1 MKHTQ
6 LSLLS
11 LALISV
17 FSSAAYADDE
27 PIAGRIPLSL
37 DNHAQQAAE
46 EVRKI
51 NAQQF
56 SGNLNGQE
64 IATPA
69 LQDRNDGAFSGSLNM
84 PIDLQVKGY
93 QPEINQSYDLQSNSN
108 YVLPVSNTANAVN
121 WQIDD
126 SYALETGNYLNN
138 VFQQDTDT
146 LLLAENTVTE
156 TKTDATPAREVLSG
170 SLNESSTNSK
180 EITTTATQS
189 ENDDNHQDSS
199 PAIQNDGDTE
209 NTQTQDNVAPV
220 AVTASTGGATQ
231 LDDIT
236 VKASRTVKPAQR
248 YQSTI
253 SRRQIEMK
261 SQGNGDIGSMLRGMS
276 NVQFDN
282 SYGSSNTPGEIDPA
296 KFSISGGQFYQN
308 LITVDGLN
316 IASKMDPANSS
327 GSWLSAPPGH
337 TQTMNVDVDL
347 LDKITV
353 MKSGISA
360 EYGGFS
366 GGVVETEYRRPEVP
380 LGFKISRKYTNG
392 NYGRSFPKSL
402 TKYHIY
408 GDAEEEAKF
417 INSYDKSKQPEFK
430 KYVTQITPES
440 IINDKWGVIGSFN
453 LTESII
459 PLRMHDDTYDDKDW
473 ASPIDPPD
481 SATAKK
487 NQKRSNLNAMIK
499 AYYDPTEN
507 LGLELSYTYAPN
519 YSREYIVGTQG
530 FDYYENEGGGHTLN
544 FKTKWNNDW
553 GKLTNT
559 FGVQQSTDKVTSS
572 GYDSIRY
579 WSTSK
584 SKYWSNWA
592 SWTREGGN
600 APTEQNV
607 LTFTEKLKQE
617 FKPFKWGN
625 TEHAIKVGGELQY
638 NKADFKYAHDFYAGI
653 KSSRAMTRE
662 QQERCKQTDMYWC
675 DPALV
680 YDPRK
685 FDEFNGDS
693 VQKETWLNRLTGE
706 TMDIQVW
713 PYGQYFKSIGFYRGG
728 EKIKATDKSAALFIE
743 DEITIPLGE
752 KRKYGELSVRP
763 GVRYEYNGLM
773 KQHNIA
779 PRFFSD
785 YAFPWSGEDRK
796 FSTHISA
803 GYNRYYGNNF
813 YSYALNDGKERMN
826 IDIYRDDPLTSW
838 DSLLAEN
845 RECVP
850 YESERVQQADGTWKW
865 EYWHYKNGQRVEGR
879 DTNCVQHYAS
889 STKFDQLKM
898 PYSDEFMVGLSQ
910 DLGPITAALQY
921 VRRNGRDEV
930 ISAYSDEYG
939 PDGVKRGKLD
949 GYRDTWYRYYTNGGK
964 SKTNIVTLDIKNT
977 RPLVWKGIRNNFTL
991 AFDWTQTERNKENYN
1006 QYYRNSDYEQ
1016 PFILYEGT
1024 LMHRSQKPQ
1033 ENFTK
1038 PYTVKL
1044 EANHEWDMLGGK
1056 WRLNNLLNFQAGYK
1070 SSVTNSKWDRPGREF
1085 GLPQDKV
1092 SEYRITRIPSS
1103 FTWDMKLGAEYDI
1116 YKKNKLFFNV
1126 DISNV
1131 TNKRNITT
1139 VTVNSNTNTVTE
1151 NYATGRAFWFELG
1164 YKYH

>member
-1 MKHTQ
+1 MHVFNHKQ
-6 LSLLS
+6 KILMLSLM
-11 LALISV
+11 AV
-17 FSSAAYADDE
+17 FSSAAFAE
-27 PIAGRIPLSL
+27 NHSQTAGRVALSD
-37 DNHAQQAAE
+37 DNHTQMAAE
-46 EVRKI
+46 NVRKI
-51 NAQQF
+51 NGIE
-56 SGNLNGQE
+56 S
-64 IATPA
+64 
-69 LQDRNDGAFSGSLNM
+69 SGSLNM
-84 PIDLQVKGY
+84 PTDLQVTGY
-93 QPEINQSYDLQSNSN
+93 QPKINQSYDLKNNSQFLLPASNQA
-108 YVLPVSNTANAVN
+108 NTVD
-121 WQIDD
+121 WQIDK
-126 SYALETGNYLNN
+126 SFSLENN
-138 VFQQDTDT
+138 HF
-146 LLLAENTVTE
+146 
-156 TKTDATPAREVLSG
+156 SG
-170 SLNESSTNSK
+170 SLNNIFKQDNTPVLLAKNTITNK
-180 EITTTATQS
+180 ETATDAVS
-189 ENDDNHQDSS
+189 GSLNDDKITQNQDGAVSVAET
-199 PAIQNDGDTE
+199 AIT
-209 NTQTQDNVAPV
+209 
-220 AVTASTGGATQ
+220 SGATQ

-236 VKASRTVKPAQR
+236 VKASRTIKPAQR

-353 MKSGISA
+353 MKSAISA

-392 NYGRSFPKSL
+392 HYGESFPKSL

-473 ASPIDPPD
+473 ASPIDPAN

-519 YSREYIVGTQG
+519 YSKEYIVGTQG

-572 GYDSIRY
+572 GYDSTRY

-638 NKADFKYAHDFYAGI
+638 NKADFQYARDFYAGI

-693 VQKETWLNRLTGE
+693 VQKETWLNRLTGD
-706 TMDIQVW
+706 TVDIQVW

-743 DEITIPLGE
+743 DEITMPLGE

-845 RECVP
+845 RECAP
-850 YESERVQQADGTWKW
+850 YESKRENGKW
-865 EYWHYKNGQRVEGR
+865 VYWHYKNGKRVEGR

-939 PDGVKRGKLD
+939 PDGIKRGKLD

-1070 SSVTNSKWDRPGREF
+1070 SSVTNSKWDRTGREF

-1139 VTVNSNTNTVTE
+1139 VKVNSNTNTVTE